1 MDISEREY
9 KMQGMTDVGG
19 LSKARLGRMH
29 DIMAGHVDSGDP
41 PGLVTLV
48 SRHGEVHVDV
58 IGKMAIGGA
67 PMRRDTIFRI
77 TSMTKPVTAAAA
89 MILVEQCKLRLDDP
103 VDRWLPEL
111 ADRKVLRA
119 IDAAVGDT
127 VPAKRAITLRDLLT
141 FRLGLGMIM
150 VFPDRYP
157 IQKAIAEAGFAP
169 GPVFPS
175 FPPDELMRRYGTLPL
190 IYQPGER
197 WLYNSGTEIL
207 SVLIARA
214 AGTTFGK
221 FLHERVFGPLG
232 MKDTDFSVPAAKLD
246 RFATVYMRDHATGEL
261 KVFDDPATGKFAK
274 PPVFENGSAGLV
286 STADDFNAF
295 AQMMQNGGRLGSE
308 RILSRPSVELMTS
321 DHLTSEQKQGSEW
334 FFGDNRGWGLGLSV
348 FTRRDDLS
356 AVPGR
361 FGWDGGYGTSWYSD
375 PKENLTGILL
385 TQRMMDSPRPPAV
398 MADFWTSA
406 YQAIDD

>member
-1 MDISEREY
+1 
-9 KMQGMTDVGG
+9 MQEMSSVGG
-19 LSKARLGRMH
+19 LSKARLGRMRG
-29 DIMAGHVDSGDP
+29 IMAGHVESGHL
-41 PGLVTLV
+41 PGLVALV

-67 PMRRDTIFRI
+67 SMRRDTIFRI

-89 MILVEQCKLRLDDP
+89 MILVEECKLRLDDP

-111 ADRKVLRA
+111 TDRKVLRA

-175 FPPDELMRRYGTLPL
+175 FAPDDLMRRYGTLPL
-190 IYQPGER
+190 VYQPGER

-207 SVLIARA
+207 GVLIARA

-221 FLHERVFGPLG
+221 FLHERIFAPLG
-232 MKDTDFSVPAAKLD
+232 MNDTGFSVPAAKLD
-246 RFATVYMRDHATGEL
+246 RFATAYTRDHATGEL
-261 KVFDDPATGKFAK
+261 KVFDDPSTGKFAK
-274 PPVFENGSAGLV
+274 PPLFENGSAGLV

-321 DHLTSEQKQGSEW
+321 DHLTSEQKQGSEL

-348 FTRRDDLS
+348 FTKRDDLS
-356 AVPGR
+356 TAPGR

-375 PKENLTGILL
+375 PKENLTGIIL
-385 TQRMMDSPRPPAV
+385 TQRLMDSPQPPAV
-398 MADFWTSA
+398 MAHFWTSA

>member
-1 MDISEREY
+1 
-9 KMQGMTDVGG
+9 MTNTSG

-29 DIMAGHVDSGDP
+29 EVMAGHVEAGDM

-48 SRHGEVHVDV
+48 SRRGETFVD
-58 IGKMAIGGA
+58 AIGRMAFDGP

-77 TSMTKPVTAAAA
+77 TSMTKPVTAVAA
-89 MILVEQCKLRLDDP
+89 MILVEECKLRLDEP

-119 IDAAVGDT
+119 IDAPLDDT
-127 VPAKRAITLRDLLT
+127 VPARRAISLRDLLT
-141 FRLGLGMIM
+141 FRSGYGMIM
-150 VFPDRYP
+150 AFPDRYP
-157 IQKAIAEAGFAP
+157 VQKAIAEAGFAP

-175 FPPDELMRRYGTLPL
+175 FPPDELMKRYGSLPL
-190 IYQPGER
+190 VYQPGER

-207 SVLIARA
+207 SVLIARV
-214 AGTTFGK
+214 AGTTFGE
-221 FLHERVFGPLG
+221 FLRDRIFAPLG
-232 MKDTDFSVPAAKLD
+232 MADTAFSVPQAKRD
-246 RFATVYMRDHATGEL
+246 RFATSYIRDHATQKL
-261 KVFDDPATGKFAK
+261 KVFDDPVTGKFSS

-286 STADDFNAF
+286 STSDDFNAF
-295 AQMMQNGGRLGSE
+295 AQMMLNGGRLGNQ
-308 RILSRPSVELMTS
+308 RILSRPSVELMTT
-321 DHLTSEQKQGSEW
+321 DQLTAEQKLGSEI

-348 FTRRDDLS
+348 FTRRDDLYT
-356 AVPGR
+356 VPGR

-385 TQRMMDSPRPPAV
+385 TQRMMDSPQPPRALV
-398 MADFWTSA
+398 DFWTLA